1 MICRDE
7 HQPLLGHGR
16 TLGAH
21 PCLCHR
27 TGTRE
32 GPCLPK
38 EKADVCCQSTRSIA
52 PPSPGSSIALQ
63 HSSDLAAIPSRQ
75 PRAST
80 AGCKHPSTSL
90 FQGSHSLPVL
100 PTHLPHR
107 LLPGFLWGFPLWGF
121 APLVL
126 SALGTPPP
134 RPTDPSTSE
143 VTCRPSLQGLYVD
156 TTCSSWIPITA
167 TTHSGLS
174 SGQKHISPQITV
186 ICTPVLNPPR
196 LQAS

>member
-16 TLGAH
+16 TLGAQ

-126 SALGTPPP
+126 SALGAPPTPAQQIPALLRSHAGLLYKGFTWTQPVQAGSPSLLPP
-134 RPTDPSTSE
+134 TQASLLDRSTSHLK
-143 VTCRPSLQGLYVD
+143 LQLYV
-156 TTCSSWIPITA
+156 P
-167 TTHSGLS
+167 LS
-174 SGQKHISPQITV
+174 
-186 ICTPVLNPPR
+186 
-196 LQAS
+196 